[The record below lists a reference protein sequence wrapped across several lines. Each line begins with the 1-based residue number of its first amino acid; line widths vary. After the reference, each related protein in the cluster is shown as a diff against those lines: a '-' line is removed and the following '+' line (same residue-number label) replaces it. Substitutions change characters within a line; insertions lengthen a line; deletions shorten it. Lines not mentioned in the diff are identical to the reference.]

1 MAAITASAPVMCVA
15 YSQAAKTSRSAA
27 PARAMMGMKAAK
39 GLPALFTKP
48 TTAQKFA
55 AVTRSS
61 RAMTSSRKVQT
72 NASMG
77 PMEVAEI
84 GAISSEIAKVS
95 VIMFIITLIGLA
107 IGFVL
112 LRVEAIVESD

>member
-1 MAAITASAPVMCVA
+1 
-15 YSQAAKTSRSAA
+15 
-27 PARAMMGMKAAK
+27 
-39 GLPALFTKP
+39 
-48 TTAQKFA
+48 
-55 AVTRSS
+55 
-61 RAMTSSRKVQT
+61 
-72 NASMG
+72 
-77 PMEVAEI
+77 MEVAEI